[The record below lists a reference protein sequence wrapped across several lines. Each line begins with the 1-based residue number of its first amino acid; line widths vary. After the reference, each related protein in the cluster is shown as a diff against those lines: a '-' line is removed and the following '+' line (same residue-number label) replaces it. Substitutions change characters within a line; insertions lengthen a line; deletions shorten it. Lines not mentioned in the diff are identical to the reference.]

1 MSIAGRMKADKDI
14 RVEKLRVGK
23 IPVLVLRP
31 KVPQEKTPA
40 LLWIHGGGYFLG
52 MKEMV
57 YLGWAADLVKK
68 YGIEVSKRN
77 VNTMRG

>member
-57 YLGWAADLVKK
+57 YMSRAADLVKK